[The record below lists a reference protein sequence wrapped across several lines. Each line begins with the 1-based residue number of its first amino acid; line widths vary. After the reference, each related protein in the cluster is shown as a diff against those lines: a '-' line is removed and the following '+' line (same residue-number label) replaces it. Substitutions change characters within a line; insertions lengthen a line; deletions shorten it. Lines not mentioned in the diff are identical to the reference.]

1 MMSERWIRIILLILY
16 VVGAVG
22 MLMPSTRTWFV
33 QLSALNLAISFGALI
48 LSRKAKPLTFVVFLS
63 IAFVIGIS
71 VELIGVHTS
80 YLFGSYFY
88 GNSLGWKC
96 YSVPLI
102 IGLNWGILTVTSS
115 AIIHR
120 FQLNKHVEAIL
131 AAILMVLFDYI
142 LEPVAIKLDYWH
154 WTEGQIPVYNFI
166 CWMGVSYLLQLIY
179 QRMKL
184 AEVNKVAESLFLM
197 MFIFFTLLM
206 L

>member
-1 MMSERWIRIILLILY
+1 MSERWIRIILLILY

-88 GNSLGWKC
+88 GNSLGWKW
-96 YSVPLI
+96 YGVPLI

-179 QRMKL
+179 KRMKL